1 MTIPIP
7 HRPSGFLKGAAAA
20 DVTLDV
26 FVDIQCP
33 HSKRLWP
40 TLMSVMDH
48 YQAES
53 ISLKTHLITLS
64 NHRQAW
70 DMTLALFAFAEGNA
84 ERFYAFASYLYEHQA
99 QFYNGVFK
107 HKTHADLQQLAAE
120 LASQNG
126 PIDQPSFIQR
136 MNDNDIYVLART
148 PIRYAAT
155 RSIWATPTILI
166 NNASTVPVDHES
178 SFQEWQNLLDPLL
191 D

>member
-53 ISLKTHLITLS
+53 ISLKTHLITGS

-70 DMTLALFAFAEGNA
+70 DMTLALFAFA
-84 ERFYAFASYLYEHQA
+84 
-99 QFYNGVFK
+99 
-107 HKTHADLQQLAAE
+107 
-120 LASQNG
+120 
-126 PIDQPSFIQR
+126 
-136 MNDNDIYVLART
+136 
-148 PIRYAAT
+148 
-155 RSIWATPTILI
+155 
-166 NNASTVPVDHES
+166 
-178 SFQEWQNLLDPLL
+178 
-191 D
+191 